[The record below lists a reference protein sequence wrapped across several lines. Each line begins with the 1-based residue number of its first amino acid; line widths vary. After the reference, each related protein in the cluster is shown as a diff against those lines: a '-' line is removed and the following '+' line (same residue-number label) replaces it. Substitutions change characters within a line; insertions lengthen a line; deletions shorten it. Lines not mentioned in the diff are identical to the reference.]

1 MRRVAM
7 SIVRLLDLRMA
18 GGTSYGRTA
27 GVKARHLTATLAC
40 VVGCRV
46 LVVTRAL
53 AVLLAG
59 AARGGQAS
67 APAANTAAPKAP
79 LFVDAPPEPAGLLS
93 QEVVELWPVGR
104 VPGAAGVTATR
115 QVQERGSADAHDRG
129 VTGVTRPMLEV
140 VRPGTPNGA
149 AMVILPGGG
158 YARLAIDKEG
168 AGGARRLARA
178 GITCF
183 VLTYRLPA
191 DGWAA
196 GYDAALQDVQRAVRL
211 VRANAATWGVDPRR
225 IGVMGF
231 SAGGHLAAA
240 SLTRYDA
247 EVYEAVD
254 EADRESA
261 RPDVVMLGYAFN
273 VVAPRPG
280 GTIAV
285 SAETG
290 RALDE
295 RVRAGLAPTFLVH
308 AADDRTV
315 PVANSLDMFRA
326 LTAAGVPAELHVY
339 QEGGHGFGFS
349 LPADHPASR
358 WPDAFEAWLRRL
370 KFI

>member
-1 MRRVAM
+1 MP
-7 SIVRLLDLRMA
+7 SFLVRHRM
-18 GGTSYGRTA
+18 
-27 GVKARHLTATLAC
+27 GVS
-40 VVGCRV
+40 V
-46 LVVTRAL
+46 LAL
-53 AVLLAG
+53 ALLLAG
-59 AARGGQAS
+59 AVRAGQ
-67 APAANTAAPKAP
+67 APAATTAAPRAP
-79 LFVDAPPEPAGLLS
+79 VFVDAPPEPAGLLS
-93 QEVVELWPVGR
+93 QEVMELWPVGR
-104 VPGAAGVTATR
+104 VPGGSGVTATR
-115 QVQERGSADAHDRG
+115 QVQERGSADAHDRA
-129 VTGVTRPMLEV
+129 VTGVSRPMLEV
-140 VRPGTPNGA
+140 FRPQAPNGA

-168 AGGARRLARA
+168 AGGARRLTHA

-183 VLTYRLPA
+183 VLNYRLPA

-211 VRANAATWGVDPRR
+211 VRANAATWGVDPHR

-254 EADRESA
+254 EADRQPA

-290 RALDE
+290 RALHE

-326 LTAAGVPAELHVY
+326 LQAAGVPAELHVY

-349 LPADHPASR
+349 LPPDHPASR